1 MQVNGTISIALHP
14 ETVAAPMQ
22 QIVAAQLPGKVDFD
36 DVEHTSVQPLQLY
49 TRCADRIEAAT
60 RIATGQQLNIQA

>member
-1 MQVNGTISIALHP
+1 MQVNGTVSIALHP
-14 ETVAAPMQ
+14 ETDAVQLQ

-36 DVEHTSVQPLQLY
+36 DVEHASVQPLQLY

-60 RIATGQQLNIQA
+60 RIATGQQLDIQA